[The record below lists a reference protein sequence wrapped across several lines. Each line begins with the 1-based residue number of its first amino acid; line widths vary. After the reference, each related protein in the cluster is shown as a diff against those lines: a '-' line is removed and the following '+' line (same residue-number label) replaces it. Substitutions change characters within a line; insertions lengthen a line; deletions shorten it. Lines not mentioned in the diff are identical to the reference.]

1 MTHVADVPRPVLKWA
16 GGKRQLLSE
25 ILQRLPAHMATY
37 YEPFVGGGAVFFALA
52 ARGAF
57 RRAVLSDTNAELI
70 NLYTALKE
78 DVGGVIRA
86 LEKLRD
92 GHSTEQYY
100 RVRASVPKSE
110 TARAARLIY
119 LNRTGFNGLYR
130 VNSKGEFNVPI
141 GRYARPRILDERRL
155 RAAAEALATAEIVLQ
170 DFETVCARARRGD
183 AVYFDPP
190 YLPVSR
196 TASFA
201 EYQATPFDLP
211 EHERLARVFTRL
223 AARGVAC
230 LLSNSDTKQTRE
242 LFANHRVEFVSANRA
257 INSVASRRG
266 AIREILVSPALDHS
280 TPERRRTAAARR
292 PSG

>member
-1 MTHVADVPRPVLKWA
+1 MTLRPGDPRPVLKWA
-16 GGKRQLLSE
+16 GGKRQLLPE
-25 ILQRLPAHMATY
+25 ILLRLPPRAETY

-57 RRAVLSDTNAELI
+57 RRAVLSDTNSELI
-70 NLYTALKE
+70 NVYRALKE
-78 DVGGVIRA
+78 DVAGVIRA

-92 GHSTEQYY
+92 GHSTEPYD
-100 RVRASVPKSE
+100 RVRARVPKSE
-110 TARAARLIY
+110 TGRAARVIY

-141 GRYARPRILDERRL
+141 GRYVRPRIVDEKRL
-155 RAAAEALATAEIVLQ
+155 RAAAEALSVAEIVLE
-170 DFETVCARARRGD
+170 DFERVSARARRGD

-201 EYQATPFDLP
+201 EYQSTPFGFS

-223 AARGVAC
+223 ASRGVAC
-230 LLSNSDTKQTRE
+230 VLSNSDTPEARE
-242 LFANHRVEFVSANRA
+242 LFGAHRVETVSAKRA

-266 AIREILVSPALDHS
+266 AVGELLVSAAAAHS

-292 PSG
+292 PCG